1 MVLKIAEVLGTD
13 ANSLIY
19 GPLVP
24 ESRKKERKR
33 LWTMGSLCVLL
44 CMVYGLARCF
54 AKTGDIYSWS
64 HPVTICRLIVL
75 PAVFALLEWII
86 FQILGIFCGLKPMK
100 SPSRKIGRSIVWCAA
115 GALGI
120 YLVPEAVF
128 ILIAWI
134 RSLQADSLEMS
145 FSLGAVY
152 NSISF
157 YVTLVSLRFP
167 FVYSVLGGLFWLVW
181 IPCSGN
187 PGTDEK

>member
-1 MVLKIAEVLGTD
+1 M
-13 ANSLIY
+13 
-19 GPLVP
+19 
-24 ESRKKERKR
+24 
-33 LWTMGSLCVLL
+33 
-44 CMVYGLARCF
+44 
-54 AKTGDIYSWS
+54 
-64 HPVTICRLIVL
+64 
-75 PAVFALLEWII
+75 
-86 FQILGIFCGLKPMK
+86 
-100 SPSRKIGRSIVWCAA
+100 WCAA